1 MSSILNWCAV
11 STSKISDKSN
21 NFLLNHSYFFWGLIS
36 IGTPTQCSTWSQ
48 IAKISWQ
55 DHVRNTDCFLVGV
68 RVRVLKISTR
78 VGLEYTAGLEYY
90 ITVFQCVQ
98 LWFIDWLIDVSCIG
112 LNCWVANFLI
122 KRFFLYRYLA
132 FIEFDTPFWQFQLL
146 SQLPVQKVLVQPI
159 AYTSVVRR
167 TECAPWPAPDQW
179 RSLY

>member
-122 KRFFLYRYLA
+122 KRFFLYRYLYSFYWIWHSILTVSA
-132 FIEFDTPFWQFQLL
+132 FVTVAGTEST
-146 SQLPVQKVLVQPI
+146 
-159 AYTSVVRR
+159 R
-167 TECAPWPAPDQW
+167 TTH
-179 RSLY
+179 SLYERRASYGMCTMACTRPVT